1 VTKSL
6 ERAFEVASRLP
17 DAAQDDLAAAILA
30 EIEAEER
37 FDAVLEGSAEALE
50 RLADE
55 ALAEHRQG
63 DTRPLD
69 AKAR

>member
-1 VTKSL
+1 MTKSL
-6 ERAFEVASRLP
+6 ERAFEVASRLS

-37 FDAVLEGSAEALE
+37 FDAALEGSGETLE
-50 RLADE
+50 RLGDE
-55 ALAEHRQG
+55 ALAEHRG
-63 DTRPLD
+63 GRTHPLD

>member
-6 ERAFEVASRLP
+6 ERAFAVASRLP
-17 DAAQDDLAAAILA
+17 DDAQDDLAAAILA
-30 EIEAEER
+30 EIEAEGR
-37 FDAVLEGSAEALE
+37 FDAALEGSAEALE
-50 RLADE
+50 QLADE

-63 DTRPLD
+63 HTRPPD

>member
-1 VTKSL
+1 MTKSL
-6 ERAFEVASRLP
+6 ERAFAIASSLS

-30 EIEAEER
+30 EIEAEGR
-37 FDAVLEGSAEALE
+37 FDAALEGSADALE

-63 DTRPLD
+63 NTRPLD

>member
-1 VTKSL
+1 MTKSL

-30 EIEAEER
+30 EIETER
-37 FDAVLEGSAEALE
+37 PFDAALEGSAEALE

-63 DTRPLD
+63 STRPLD